1 MRPLLESPPFDAELL
16 AKVEALTDELYA
28 LHQHGKPKNEAI
40 ARLNDLIRE
49 PVDEG
54 AVWGAFGSINSEI
67 WARTLAFD
75 WCLVPDDLSRE
86 ELLELIRKLCAAEGD
101 EFLQH
106 FWLECLKL
114 NTKNPNFSAI
124 IYWPNVYF
132 GDEAKFNIELT
143 AEEIL
148 EMALTTKAVERASE

>member
-54 AVWGAFGSINSEI
+54 AVWGAFGSVDSEV
-67 WARTLAFD
+67 WARFLVFD
-75 WCLVPDDLSRE
+75 YSLIPDDLSRE
-86 ELLELIRKLCAAEGD
+86 EMLELIQHVRGEETN
-101 EFLQH
+101 EFLLD
-106 FWLECLKL
+106 FWIECLKK
-114 NTKNPNFSAI
+114 NTGNSHFGDLL
-124 IYWPNVYF
+124 YWPNVYF
-132 GDEAKFNIELT
+132 GDEEKLHIELT
-143 AEEIL
+143 PEGIL
-148 EMALTTKAVERASE
+148 ETALTTKAVERVGE